1 MKKTIALLL
10 AVLMILSMVACA
22 ANTPAKTE
30 EPATTQTETT
40 TPDTTETEEPAATEE
55 PATEEHEPATLE
67 VFLAQVDWADA
78 WDELEARFEEQ
89 HPWISI
95 EHVGLGADADFLQQR
110 LAANDLP
117 DAIQLNN
124 GVMMNAMVEQNLLTD
139 LTNWE
144 CAKLM
149 PKAYADAYTFD
160 GKLVGMCQGAAFS
173 TMFYNM
179 DILNEAGWDT
189 VPTCWD
195 ELIQCCKDIKEKTGV
210 APLVTAAG
218 KHTTCWMI
226 YELILA
232 NVAGEELGN
241 YEDDFKNGT
250 FDFTKYPE
258 ATARLQE
265 IAPYFLEGTAS
276 ALEEDA
282 ATYMSDGLAAM
293 CLAGNWNGGMI
304 LGSLENGAASL
315 PPFGAAGELPYIST
329 SPEDAFCVT
338 ENPDRTSAEQEA
350 LEIFFN
356 WLFEGENFQLIQ
368 NARGTVPVITSM
380 TEDQIVLPDAMIPV
394 AAEMGSAPFVLMG
407 FNLYSAEFKDAVMA
421 KIQGVLTGDNT
432 AEDAV
437 ATMWSIEQASPL
449 NK

>member
-144 CAKLM
+144 CAKVM

-210 APLVTAAG
+210 YTFSFLVNNLSGPTWPAKSSA
-218 KHTTCWMI
+218 TTRMI
-226 YELILA
+226 SR
-232 NVAGEELGN
+232 
-241 YEDDFKNGT
+241 
-250 FDFTKYPE
+250 
-258 ATARLQE
+258 TAR
-265 IAPYFLEGTAS
+265 
-276 ALEEDA
+276 
-282 ATYMSDGLAAM
+282 
-293 CLAGNWNGGMI
+293 
-304 LGSLENGAASL
+304 
-315 PPFGAAGELPYIST
+315 ST
-329 SPEDAFCVT
+329 SPSIPKRPPACRRS
-338 ENPDRTSAEQEA
+338 PRTSSRAP
-350 LEIFFN
+350 LPL
-356 WLFEGENFQLIQ
+356 WKKMLLPTCL
-368 NARGTVPVITSM
+368 TVWPRC
-380 TEDQIVLPDAMIPV
+380 
-394 AAEMGSAPFVLMG
+394 
-407 FNLYSAEFKDAVMA
+407 
-421 KIQGVLTGDNT
+421 
-432 AEDAV
+432 
-437 ATMWSIEQASPL
+437 ASPATGTAA
-449 NK
+449 

>member
-1 MKKTIALLL
+1 
-10 AVLMILSMVACA
+10 
-22 ANTPAKTE
+22 
-30 EPATTQTETT
+30 
-40 TPDTTETEEPAATEE
+40 
-55 PATEEHEPATLE
+55 
-67 VFLAQVDWADA
+67 
-78 WDELEARFEEQ
+78 
-89 HPWISI
+89 
-95 EHVGLGADADFLQQR
+95 
-110 LAANDLP
+110 
-117 DAIQLNN
+117 
-124 GVMMNAMVEQNLLTD
+124 
-139 LTNWE
+139 
-144 CAKLM
+144 
-149 PKAYADAYTFD
+149 
-160 GKLVGMCQGAAFS
+160 
-173 TMFYNM
+173 
-179 DILNEAGWDT
+179 
-189 VPTCWD
+189 
-195 ELIQCCKDIKEKTGV
+195 
-210 APLVTAAG
+210 
-218 KHTTCWMI
+218 MI

-329 SPEDAFCVT
+329 SPADAFCVT
-338 ENPDRTSAEQEA
+338 ENPDRTPAEQEA

-380 TEDQIVLPDAMIPV
+380 TEDQIVLPEAMIPV

>member
-144 CAKLM
+144 CAKVM

-315 PPFGAAGELPYIST
+315 PPVRRCRRAPVHLHLS
-329 SPEDAFCVT
+329 
-338 ENPDRTSAEQEA
+338 
-350 LEIFFN
+350 
-356 WLFEGENFQLIQ
+356 
-368 NARGTVPVITSM
+368 RGRILRHREPG
-380 TEDQIVLPDAMIPV
+380 PHAC
-394 AAEMGSAPFVLMG
+394 
-407 FNLYSAEFKDAVMA
+407 
-421 KIQGVLTGDNT
+421 
-432 AEDAV
+432 
-437 ATMWSIEQASPL
+437 
-449 NK
+449 

>member
-1 MKKTIALLL
+1 
-10 AVLMILSMVACA
+10 
-22 ANTPAKTE
+22 
-30 EPATTQTETT
+30 
-40 TPDTTETEEPAATEE
+40 
-55 PATEEHEPATLE
+55 
-67 VFLAQVDWADA
+67 
-78 WDELEARFEEQ
+78 
-89 HPWISI
+89 
-95 EHVGLGADADFLQQR
+95 
-110 LAANDLP
+110 
-117 DAIQLNN
+117 
-124 GVMMNAMVEQNLLTD
+124 
-139 LTNWE
+139 
-144 CAKLM
+144 M

-315 PPFGAAGELPYIST
+315 PPFGAAGQTPYIST
-329 SPEDAFCVT
+329 SPEDALRVEPRQIAAVT
-338 ENPDRTSAEQEA
+338 VKCEQAARVKHEKLRNGGIGRMIA
-350 LEIFFN
+350 DN
-356 WLFEGENFQLIQ
+356 S
-368 NARGTVPVITSM
+368 ARGIIFLVRRR
-380 TEDQIVLPDAMIPV
+380 
-394 AAEMGSAPFVLMG
+394 
-407 FNLYSAEFKDAVMA
+407 K
-421 KIQGVLTGDNT
+421 K
-432 AEDAV
+432 
-437 ATMWSIEQASPL
+437 
-449 NK
+449 